1 MALLVIDRCM
11 DLDLGNIADSAEVD
25 KYVTDV
31 VIAVDAM
38 IKWLYDY

>member
-11 DLDLGNIADSAEVD
+11 YLGFGNIADSAETVEFA
-25 KYVTDV
+25 TDE

-38 IKWLYDY
+38 ILWLYDY